1 MLITFETMRGVVQ
14 VVKDWH
20 PSRVSKAY
28 TGQKYKRH
36 TRGGLMYQSII
47 LNDKMRSFEER
58 VAKRIKELEHGR
70 G

>member
-28 TGQKYKRH
+28 TGQKYKNY
-36 TRGGLMYQSII
+36 TKGGLMYQAIV
-47 LNDKMRSFEER
+47 LDDKMRAHEER
-58 VAKRIKELEHGR
+58 VRKRIRELENDK
-70 G
+70 

>member
-28 TGQKYKRH
+28 NGQKYKNY

-47 LNDKMRSFEER
+47 LNDKMRAFEDR
-58 VAKRIKELEHGR
+58 VRDRIKELENE
-70 G
+70 